1 MRTNQIYIAR
11 DGKSGMHVL
20 VRILAVDDIGKDYL
34 PIDPDDFNKLMM
46 ARDARSLVLAAR
58 DLGPM
63 YISADS
69 LSGRTFIPSHLQ
81 QNIEYGFNLVPSDMG
96 FGNQVSGQIGKTGN
110 SISSWFGKANG
121 AGDNASGGNGTGGGN
136 NAGGENKGDENS
148 GSQLQA
154 PTVSVTGMDVV
165 GERVTAKASNLP
177 EGATQVSYQWQY
189 SSTKTGTFSDIKYGG
204 NTNSYEISEE
214 DEDYYLRCKV
224 TTSSSKGKVP
234 DAYSETIGKVYV
246 FDWSNYHAGSYRPRF
261 NGNSLACCTAPY
273 DSSTQI
279 PSLGEG
285 DYASVVFD
293 NELSNIP
300 QGNITYRWFK
310 CAGLGSGAQLVAKEL
325 GSSPS
330 LSLSGLQGSCIN
342 CEVTLTVNGK
352 SKTFVPKAI
361 CNGKLSDGIYVRPR
375 IG

>member
-1 MRTNQIYIAR
+1 MKRQIFPTASKYRRRTRREFGSKTVEYII
-11 DGKSGMHVL
+11 V
-20 VRILAVDDIGKDYL
+20 ILAVVVIGGGL
-34 PIDPDDFNKLMM
+34 
-46 ARDARSLVLAAR
+46 
-58 DLGPM
+58 
-63 YISADS
+63 
-69 LSGRTFIPSHLQ
+69 
-81 QNIEYGFNLVPSDMG
+81 MG

-136 NAGGENKGDENS
+136 NAGGENKG
-148 GSQLQA
+148 
-154 PTVSVTGMDVV
+154 
-165 GERVTAKASNLP
+165 
-177 EGATQVSYQWQY
+177 
-189 SSTKTGTFSDIKYGG
+189 
-204 NTNSYEISEE
+204 
-214 DEDYYLRCKV
+214 
-224 TTSSSKGKVP
+224 KVP

-246 FDWSNYHAGSYRPRF
+246 FDWSKYPTGSYRPRF
-261 NGNSLACCTAPY
+261 NGNSLACCAAPY

-285 DYASVVFD
+285 DYASIVFD

-310 CAGLGSGAQLVAKEL
+310 CAGLGSGAGLVAKEL

-330 LSLSGLQGSCIN
+330 LSLSGLQGSYIN

-361 CNGKLSDGIYVRPR
+361 CNGKVSDGIYVRPR

>member
-1 MRTNQIYIAR
+1 MRHRFFPPRSYRRRTLREAGGDTVEYII
-11 DGKSGMHVL
+11 V
-20 VRILAVDDIGKDYL
+20 ILAVVAIGGGL
-34 PIDPDDFNKLMM
+34 
-46 ARDARSLVLAAR
+46 
-58 DLGPM
+58 
-63 YISADS
+63 
-69 LSGRTFIPSHLQ
+69 
-81 QNIEYGFNLVPSDMG
+81 MG
-96 FGNQVSGQIGKTGN
+96 FGNQVSGQVSKTGN

-177 EGATQVSYQWQY
+177 EDATRVSYQWQY
-189 SSTKTGTFSDIKYGG
+189 SATKTGTFSDIKYGG
-204 NTNSYEISEE
+204 NKNSYEISEE
-214 DEDYYLRCKV
+214 DED
-224 TTSSSKGKVP
+224 
-234 DAYSETIGKVYV
+234 
-246 FDWSNYHAGSYRPRF
+246 YRPRF
-261 NGNSLACCTAPY
+261 NGNSLACCAAPY

-285 DYASVVFD
+285 DYASIVFD

-310 CAGLGSGAQLVAKEL
+310 CAGLGSGAGLVAKEL

-330 LSLSGLQGSCIN
+330 LSLSGLQGSYIN

-361 CNGKLSDGIYVRPR
+361 CNGKVSDGIYVRPR